1 MCVCARACVQFVSL
15 AVVLL
20 RFRNGLA
27 GIKYELLAGTAIGL
41 WILKTLLTYRN
52 ALVRYEALRLRL
64 LTSKTL
70 VRSSVDTR
78 PVIRY
83 ISQEAATQRARR
95 AELLLGWLARQ
106 RRKSSSSSL
115 GAASAPSDAPAPS
128 PRRDEPR
135 FRVAELQERA
145 DELVAAYC
153 PRSAEASPVDVNLA
167 EATDE
172 LRRLGL
178 IVPARDE
185 GEDESE
191 CFELLPDEQ
200 IGSALRA
207 HWTQLLRS
215 AQ

>member
-83 ISQEAATQRARR
+83 ISQEAATQRARGALRPGPGR
-95 AELLLGWLARQ
+95 AGPAQVVLFFS
-106 RRKSSSSSL
+106 RR
-115 GAASAPSDAPAPS
+115 
-128 PRRDEPR
+128 R
-135 FRVAELQERA
+135 FRAIRCASTFPTSGRTALSGRRA
-145 DELVAAYC
+145 
-153 PRSAEASPVDVNLA
+153 
-167 EATDE
+167 
-172 LRRLGL
+172 
-178 IVPARDE
+178 ARAC
-185 GEDESE
+185 G
-191 CFELLPDEQ
+191 
-200 IGSALRA
+200 
-207 HWTQLLRS
+207 
-215 AQ
+215 